1 MTAESRQKVIL
12 NWFILHA
19 TWNKN
24 NHVYVKHTKLNYI
37 YKIKKKNNHNT
48 IYQIFRGVII

>member
-37 YKIKKKNNHNT
+37 YKIKKNKKKQSQYYIPN
-48 IYQIFRGVII
+48 I

>member
-19 TWNKN
+19 SFNKN
-24 NHVYVKHTKLNYI
+24 NNVYVKCTKLNYI
-37 YKIKKKNNHNT
+37 YKIKKKT
-48 IYQIFRGVII
+48 ITILYTKYLEV

>member
-37 YKIKKKNNHNT
+37 YKIKKNKT
-48 IYQIFRGVII
+48 ITILYTKYLEV